1 MIITGKDP
9 NAFRTQ
15 AIELSAFAGGINI
28 SPIGLPVDFETMQL
42 RRKPTT
48 PKIPGRYANLGVSAQ
63 IHLHLDGKD
72 YLVLVR
78 QRKKDHAVLKLPSGY
93 VPLEQLQNPYLTLA
107 QELTE
112 ECLLLKGRR
121 FCRVEL
127 NTQRLVKPYREL
139 EYHEQHTM
147 QLFSENLNPLKLPQA
162 QLYINKQPLIGAP
175 FLYIHKE
182 TCSAQ
187 LVYPLRMELPETD
200 ELSLLH
206 AEEQYDQET
215 DELNVT
221 LESEL
226 WLARINN
233 DGIFSLNK
241 LIRDRIQ
248 PTKIPADTRLSEVF
262 APRKRHPYVAY

>member
-1 MIITGKDP
+1 MIIAGKDP
-9 NAFRTQ
+9 NSFRTR
-15 AIELSAFAGGINI
+15 AIELTPFSGGINI
-28 SPIGLPVDFETMQL
+28 TPIGRPVNFETMQL

-63 IHLHLDGKD
+63 IHLQLNGND

-78 QRKKDHAVLKLPSGY
+78 QHKKDHAVLKLPSGY

-107 QELTE
+107 QELAE
-112 ECLLLKGRR
+112 ECLLLKHRR

-127 NTQRLVKPYREL
+127 NNQRLVKPYREL
-139 EYHEQHTM
+139 EYHEDQMM
-147 QLFSENLNPLKLPQA
+147 QLVSEDLNPLKLPQTRI
-162 QLYINKQPLIGAP
+162 YIDQQPLAGNP

-187 LVYPLRMELPETD
+187 LVYPLRMTLPDTD
-200 ELSLLH
+200 QLSLLH
-206 AEEQYDQET
+206 AEEQYDPET

-221 LESEL
+221 LDSEL
-226 WLARINN
+226 WLAQLGKG
-233 DGIFSLNK
+233 GIISLNK

-248 PTKIPADTRLSEVF
+248 PVTIPADTRLSEVF
-262 APRKRHPYVAY
+262 APRKHHPEATY

>member
-9 NAFRTQ
+9 HRFRTR
-15 AIELSAFAGGINI
+15 AIELTAYAGGINI
-28 SPIGLPVDFETMQL
+28 SPIGLAVDFETMQL

-48 PKIPGRYANLGVSAQ
+48 PKIPGRYANLGISAQ
-63 IHLHLDGKD
+63 IHLQLEGKD

-78 QRKKDHAVLKLPSGY
+78 QRRKDHALLKLPSGY
-93 VPLEQLQNPYLTLA
+93 VPLEQLENPYLTLA

-121 FCRVEL
+121 FCRTEL
-127 NTQRLVKPYREL
+127 NGQRLVKPYREL
-139 EYHEQHTM
+139 EYHEDRVM
-147 QLFSENLNPLKLPQA
+147 QLFSAEQNPLKLPQTRI
-162 QLYINKQPLIGAP
+162 YIDKQPLMGNP

-187 LVYPLRMELPETD
+187 LVYPLRMELPATD

-206 AEEQYDQET
+206 AEEQYDPAS

-226 WLARINN
+226 WLARTNSE
-233 DGIFSLNK
+233 GIFSVNK

-248 PTKIPADTRLSEVF
+248 PARIPPDTRLSEVF
-262 APRKRHPYVAY
+262 APRKRHPYMAY